1 MNTSE
6 INERELRV
14 IEEVGRDKNLT
25 QRKISH
31 SLGLS
36 LGTTNLILKKLVRK
50 GYIKTRQLNRRKIQY
65 ILTPKGFA
73 EKVKKSYRYF
83 LETIH
88 SLRLMERKIQELVL
102 TEYQKGKTCFI
113 IFGDGEL
120 ADIIELSLKDLN
132 KSKLEYRRVSRLED
146 IDSHTAVILL
156 TQTEPELRT
165 LDLEPRTNRW
175 IDVLA
180 SISGG

>member
-6 INERELRV
+6 INERELRI
-14 IEEVGRDKNLT
+14 IEKVGRDKNLT

-36 LGTTNLILKKLVRK
+36 LGTTNLILKKLARK

-65 ILTPKGFA
+65 ILTPKGFT
-73 EKVKKSYRYF
+73 EKVKRSYRYF

-88 SLRLMERKIQELVL
+88 SLRMMERKIQELVL
-102 TEYQKGKTCFI
+102 TEYQKGKTHFI
-113 IFGDGEL
+113 IFGDGKL
-120 ADIIELSLKDLN
+120 ADIIEVSLRNLNQKDLQ
-132 KSKLEYRRVSRLED
+132 YRRASTLEEICD
-146 IDSHTAVILL
+146 QEATILWAQAKDNL
-156 TQTEPELRT
+156 GNNDGQ
-165 LDLEPRTNRW
+165 W

>member
-36 LGTTNLILKKLVRK
+36 LGTTNLILKKLARK
-50 GYIKTRQLNRRKIQY
+50 GYIKMRQLNRRKIQY

-73 EKVKKSYRYF
+73 EKVKKSYRFF
-83 LETIH
+83 LKTIH
-88 SLRLMERKIQELVL
+88 SLKMMERKIQELVL
-102 TEYQKGKTCFI
+102 TEYQKGKTHFI

-120 ADIIELSLKDLN
+120 ADVIEISLRNLN
-132 KSKLEYRRVSRLED
+132 KKDLEYRRASTLEEVCD
-146 IDSHTAVILL
+146 QDATILL
-156 TQTEPELRT
+156 AQAK
-165 LDLEPRTNRW
+165 DSSKNNDGQW

>member
-1 MNTSE
+1 MNPFE

-14 IEEVGRDKNLT
+14 IEEVGKDKNLT

-31 SLGLS
+31 RLGLS
-36 LGTTNLILKKLVRK
+36 LGATNFVLKKLASK
-50 GYIKTRQLNRRKIQY
+50 GYIKMRQLNRRKIQY

-83 LETIH
+83 LKTIH
-88 SLRLMERKIQELVL
+88 SLKLMERKIQDLVL
-102 TEYQKGKTCFI
+102 TEYQKGKTHFI

-120 ADIIELSLKDLN
+120 ADIIELSLRNLN
-132 KSKLEYRRVSRLED
+132 ISDLEYTRASTLEEICD
-146 IDSHTAVILL
+146 QDATILL
-156 TQTEPELRT
+156 AQAK
-165 LDLEPRTNRW
+165 DNSKDNDGRW

>member
-14 IEEVGRDKNLT
+14 IKEVGRDKNLT

-36 LGTTNLILKKLVRK
+36 LGTTNLILKKLASK
-50 GYIKTRQLNRRKIQY
+50 GYIKTRQLNR
-65 ILTPKGFA
+65 
-73 EKVKKSYRYF
+73 
-83 LETIH
+83 
-88 SLRLMERKIQELVL
+88 RKIQELVL
-102 TEYQKGKTCFI
+102 TEYQKGKTHFI
-113 IFGDGEL
+113 IFGDGKL
-120 ADIIELSLKDLN
+120 ADIIEVSLRNLNKKDLQ
-132 KSKLEYRRVSRLED
+132 YRRASTLEEICGQD
-146 IDSHTAVILL
+146 ATILWAQAKGDSKNNDG
-156 TQTEPELRT
+156 Q
-165 LDLEPRTNRW
+165 W

>member
-6 INERELRV
+6 VNEKDLRV

-31 SLGLS
+31 RLGLS
-36 LGTTNLILKKLVRK
+36 LGATNLILKKLASK
-50 GYIKTRQLNRRKIQY
+50 GYIKMRQLNRRKIQY

-83 LETIH
+83 LKTIH
-88 SLRLMERKIQELVL
+88 SLKTMKRKIQDLVL
-102 TEYQKGKTCFI
+102 TEYQKGKTHFI

-120 ADIIELSLKDLN
+120 ADIIELSLRNLNIKDLEYTRA
-132 KSKLEYRRVSRLED
+132 STLEEICD
-146 IDSHTAVILL
+146 QDATILL
-156 TQTEPELRT
+156 AQAK
-165 LDLEPRTNRW
+165 DNSKDNDGRW